1 MAIVFPT
8 TDFTAFTSPDTNV
21 EAALMPSSHDDL
33 QRDAVERSGIAASC
47 FLMLI
52 ISDIMFGMTSILG
65 TGTSDFVRGYKK
77 AQL

>member
-8 TDFTAFTSPDTNV
+8 TDLAVFTPPDINV
-21 EAALMPSSHDDL
+21 EAALMPSSHDDFH
-33 QRDAVERSGIAASC
+33 RDAIERSGIAASC

-65 TGTSDFVRGYKK
+65 TGTSDFVRG
-77 AQL
+77 